1 MEWNQVKL
9 PEPSN
14 TRIQAGALSRLDYY
28 KLRVI
33 TKLIGKSAAAVY
45 QTAILTYLD
54 RTWAKHEERLTV
66 EAASQGISVEE
77 LFTKLASEAE

>member
-1 MEWNQVKL
+1 MEWCQLKL
-9 PEPSN
+9 PDPGS

-54 RTWAKHEERLTV
+54 RNWSKHEERLTV
-66 EAASQGISVEE
+66 EATSQGISIEE
-77 LFTKLASEAE
+77 LFTKLAEEE